1 MPKVSVLLPVF
12 NTEPFIG
19 RCLDSIVNQS
29 MRDIEIIIVND
40 ATPDRAMDIVKKYSE
55 KDSRFVIVN
64 KKANEGLMAARKSG
78 YELATG
84 EGIMF
89 CDSDDYLEKEALA
102 ILYET
107 MVKEDADIVVSG
119 HKYLKTDGTVN
130 VCISKLPYGSGKED
144 TIHALLTN
152 ALTFNLFGKMY
163 NKRLFEESEK
173 YTCLPNQTNGEDC
186 MLFYELVFQSSK
198 IVATGCSTY
207 VYCQNMNSST
217 QCKLSEEKLRGQIK
231 LSMLW
236 YAFMRQ
242 KNIYPNLVERRI
254 MISAIGKYLEG
265 YPKEIIKSGYEK
277 IRHLFYFRTLIKHF
291 GLFQGFL
298 FYLIVY
304 TSLFKNS
311 RLMSRVFNR
320 TAFKYIKQ

>member
-1 MPKVSVLLPVF
+1 MPKVSVILPVF

-29 MRDIEIIIVND
+29 LCDIEIIIVND
-40 ATPDRAMDIVKKYSE
+40 ATPDRAMDIVRKYAE
-55 KDSRFVIVN
+55 KDPRFVIVD

-78 YELATG
+78 YEMAAG
-84 EGIMF
+84 DGIMF
-89 CDSDDYLEKEALA
+89 CDSDDYLEQDALT

-130 VCISKLPYGSGKED
+130 ILISKLPYGSGKED
-144 TIHALLTN
+144 AVHALLTN
-152 ALTFNLFGKMY
+152 ALTFNLWGKMY
-163 NKRLFEESEK
+163 NKRLFEEPGI

-198 IVATGCSTY
+198 IVATGCTTY

-217 QCKLSEEKLRGQIK
+217 HCKLSEEKLRGQIR

-236 YAFMRQ
+236 YDFMKR
-242 KNIYPNLVERRI
+242 KNIYPNLVERNI
-254 MISAIGKYLEG
+254 MTSVIGKHLRG
-265 YPKEIIKSGYEK
+265 YPKEIIESGYEK
-277 IRHLFYFRTLIKHF
+277 IYHLFCFRSLIKHF
-291 GLFQGFL
+291 GLFQGL
-298 FYLIVY
+298 LSYIAVY
-304 TSLFKNS
+304 TNLFRNN
-311 RLMSRVFNR
+311 RLISRVLYR
-320 TAFKYIKQ
+320 TLHI